1 MSTCVT
7 DAVFLQKKLPQ
18 NFILQ
23 QLMFFEDGGT
33 GLSSAAGSNP
43 ES

>member
-7 DAVFLQKKLPQ
+7 DAVLLQKKLPQ

-23 QLMFFEDGGT
+23 QLMFLEDGGT
-33 GLSSAAGSNP
+33 GLSSVPGSDP
-43 ES
+43 GS